1 MKTLKAVLWL
11 LGSSFVG
18 LFGLVLAGSTAW
30 LRKGKALEAAKALN
44 TEVAHAKATEE
55 FRAKVVAAVAEKAK
69 VEAEQEKANDTV
81 DNANSLIASLSAGA
95 DDPSGG

>member
-1 MKTLKAVLWL
+1 MRAVKAVLWL

-30 LRKGKALEAAKALN
+30 LRKGKALETAKVLN
-44 TEVAHAKATEE
+44 DEIEHAKAAEE

-69 VEAEQEKANDTV
+69 VEAEKEKANDTV
-81 DNANSLIASLSAGA
+81 DNANSLIASLGAGS
-95 DDPSGG
+95 DEPSGG